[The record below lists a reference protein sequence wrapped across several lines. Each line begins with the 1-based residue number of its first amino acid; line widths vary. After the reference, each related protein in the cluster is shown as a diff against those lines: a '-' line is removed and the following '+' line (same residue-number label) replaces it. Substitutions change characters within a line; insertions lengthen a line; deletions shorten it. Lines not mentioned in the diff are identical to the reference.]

1 MTRKRNFSRNIN
13 RNTQI
18 TKTKNFII
26 QKKIQG
32 KYMTAFTTQI
42 LNQPVKFTKK
52 EANQLI
58 KKLPRD
64 LLTDEPLYRIKKV

>member
-1 MTRKRNFSRNIN
+1 
-13 RNTQI
+13 
-18 TKTKNFII
+18 
-26 QKKIQG
+26 
-32 KYMTAFTTQI
+32 MTAFTTQI